1 MFINRQ
7 LISFV
12 KGCEWDIFKT
22 CFLSVVLTEIS
33 TLISLI
39 LAVIVRIILGQETIF
54 FMIDMK
60 KIVFLL
66 AGIVCIKFMLNQ
78 IKQKSGI
85 QCGLRI
91 KEKLRKRM
99 LEKLFELG
107 PGYLS
112 DEKTG
117 SVATTIFSKVEW
129 LGHYYTQYIPTGVA
143 AIINAIIILSFL
155 FYVNW
160 TVAIVCTATI
170 IVMLAC
176 PMFFYRIMSERGKKE
191 WEAEET
197 YYAECLDG
205 IQGIVTLK
213 SFNADENQKKR
224 MHEAGEKLRKTVMG
238 QLKVTMLENGLLEF
252 AGRIGSSFSIAL
264 SAYLVY
270 RQEIHS
276 DWLIYVMFMIGA
288 CFIPM
293 LNLIPAWHMGYRGV
307 TASESIEDLLGS
319 NARFQANIDI
329 VPEEVDSFTGNI
341 TFDHVTFSYNEED
354 GEVLKDISFAI
365 DNQSSMALV
374 GTSGSGKST
383 IAGILAGFYPIQKG
397 KVYVENLEL
406 NEKNLS
412 TIQNLISVV
421 WQEGHLFYA
430 TVSENIKIGKPS
442 ATEEEIMEAC
452 KKANIHDF
460 IMSLPQGYQTHIGEE
475 GMRFSGG
482 EKQRIAI
489 ARAFLRDRP
498 ILILD
503 EATSSLDRKNEK
515 EIQDSIA
522 KLSQGKTVLMIA
534 HRMSTIQNADQIC
547 VLDKG
552 KIEILGKHEL
562 LAQESVLYQKLLGV

>member
-1 MFINRQ
+1 MFINSQ
-7 LISFV
+7 LVSFV
-12 KGCEWDIFKT
+12 KGCKWDILKT
-22 CFLSVVLTEIS
+22 CLLSVILTETS

-54 FMIDMK
+54 YLVDMK
-60 KIVFLL
+60 KIVMLL
-66 AGIVCIKFMLNQ
+66 SGLVCIKYVLNQ
-78 IKQKSGI
+78 MKQKAGI
-85 QCGLRI
+85 RCGLRI
-91 KEKLRKRM
+91 KEKLRKDM

-112 DEKTG
+112 EEKTG
-117 SVATTIFSKVEW
+117 NVATTIFSKVEW

-143 AIINAIIILSFL
+143 AIINAAFILTFL

-160 TVAIVCTATI
+160 IVAIVCSTTF

-176 PMFFYRIMSERGKKE
+176 PMSFYRVMSERGKKE
-191 WEAEET
+191 WEAEEA

-213 SFNADENQKKR
+213 SFNADEKQKRR
-224 MHEAGEKLRKTVMG
+224 MHAAGESLRKTVMG

-252 AGRIGSSFSIAL
+252 AGRVGSAFSIAL

-270 RQEIHS
+270 QKEIES
-276 DWLIYVMFMIGA
+276 DWLIYVMFLISA
-288 CFIPM
+288 CFVPM

-307 TASESIEDLLGS
+307 TASESIEELLGS
-319 NARFQANIDI
+319 KARFQANIDTE
-329 VPEEVDSFTGNI
+329 PDRLSPFEGNI
-341 TFDHVTFSYNEED
+341 TFEGVDFAYNEED
-354 GEVLKDISFAI
+354 GDVLKDISFI
-365 DNQSSMALV
+365 IENRTSMALV
-374 GTSGSGKST
+374 GSSGSGKST
-383 IAGILAGFYPIQKG
+383 IAGILAGFYPVTHG
-397 KVYVENLEL
+397 RVTVGNLEL
-406 NEKNLS
+406 NEHNLS
-412 TIQNLISVV
+412 QIQNLISVV

-430 TVSENIKIGKPS
+430 TVGENIKIGKPT
-442 ATEEEIMEAC
+442 ATDEEIVEVC

-460 IMSLPQGYQTHIGEE
+460 IMSLPKGYQTHIGEE

-534 HRMSTIQNADQIC
+534 HRISTIQNADQIC
-547 VLDKG
+547 VMEKG
-552 KIEILGKHEL
+552 KIETLGKHEML
-562 LAQESVLYQKLLGV
+562 QQESALYQRLLGV